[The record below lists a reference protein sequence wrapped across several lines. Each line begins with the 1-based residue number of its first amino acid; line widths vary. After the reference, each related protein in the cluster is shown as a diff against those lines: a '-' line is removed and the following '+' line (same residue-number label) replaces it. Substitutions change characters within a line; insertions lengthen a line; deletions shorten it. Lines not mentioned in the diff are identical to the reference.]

1 MYLLDTNV
9 LSELRKKERCDPRVR
24 QWFLQIPDREV
35 FVSVLA
41 VGEIRQGIERLR
53 RRSPQ
58 GVHQLEGWLHELLR
72 SLGDRLLPIDSSI
85 AQRWGRM
92 NAHNQLPIVD
102 ALMAATAAVHGLIFV
117 TLNTKD
123 VERSGVS
130 CFNPFE
136 I

>member
-9 LSELRKKERCDPRVR
+9 LSELRKKERCDLRVR

-53 RRSPQ
+53 RRNPQ

-117 TLNTKD
+117 TRNTKD
-123 VERSGVS
+123 VKRSGVS

-136 I
+136 V